1 MICKGILENSLRVT
15 NQYIGRCLISGGIE
29 RTTGDTLMHLH
40 SSRSHAIFTITLE
53 LVQDSEDPFRPP
65 AVIRRSK
72 LHLVDLAGKIDC
84 VFFLSLHNSNRLLF
98 SQGRS
103 V

>member
-1 MICKGILENSLRVT
+1 
-15 NQYIGRCLISGGIE
+15 
-29 RTTGDTLMHLH
+29 MHLH

-72 LHLVDLAGKIDC
+72 LHLVDLAGKIESA
-84 VFFLSLHNSNRLLF
+84 FFVSA
-98 SQGRS
+98 
-103 V
+103 